1 MADDLTPEQRR
12 RNMQAIRSKD
22 TTIELRLRK
31 ALWERGVRYRKN
43 YKKLI
48 GKPDIAITKYKIA
61 VFCDSD
67 YWHGYDWENRN
78 QRIKSNRDY
87 WVPKI
92 ERNMERD
99 REVTVA
105 LQNEGWLVLRF
116 WEWQIRKHLDEF
128 YPTTDPQLFYRSVRL
143 VQEYKIT
150 KVLPGHHQLD
160 IPTSLIGEIED
171 GFAQIERNGQL
182 KQGNGLFEF
191 RDFQIQI

>member
-22 TTIELRLRK
+22 TTIELMLRK
-31 ALWERGVRYRKN
+31 SLWKRGVRYRKN

-48 GKPDIAITKYKIA
+48 GKPDIAITRYKIA

-92 ERNMERD
+92 ERNMKRD
-99 REVTVA
+99 QEVTEA
-105 LQNEGWLVLRF
+105 LQNEGWMVLRF
-116 WEWQIRKHLDEF
+116 WEWQIRKHLDECVE
-128 YPTTDPQLFYRSVRL
+128 TVLQSIEARKQL
-143 VQEYKIT
+143 
-150 KVLPGHHQLD
+150 
-160 IPTSLIGEIED
+160 
-171 GFAQIERNGQL
+171 
-182 KQGNGLFEF
+182 
-191 RDFQIQI
+191 

>member
-12 RNMQAIRSKD
+12 KNMQAIRSKD

-43 YKKLI
+43 YKQLI

-67 YWHGYDWENRN
+67 YWHGYDWENRS

-99 REVTVA
+99 REVTSA
-105 LQNEGWLVLRF
+105 LQSEGWLVLRF
-116 WEWQIRKHLDEF
+116 WEWQIRKQLDEC
-128 YPTTDPQLFYRSVRL
+128 V
-143 VQEYKIT
+143 KI
-150 KVLPGHHQLD
+150 VLQ
-160 IPTSLIGEIED
+160 SIET
-171 GFAQIERNGQL
+171 R
-182 KQGNGLFEF
+182 KQS
-191 RDFQIQI
+191 

>member
-22 TTIELRLRK
+22 TTIELLLRK

-48 GKPDIAITKYKIA
+48 GKPDIAITKYRIA

-78 QRIKSNRDY
+78 HCIKSNRDY

-92 ERNMERD
+92 ERNMKRD
-99 REVTVA
+99 QEVTER
-105 LQNEGWLVLRF
+105 LQHEGWIVLRF
-116 WEWQIRKHLDEF
+116 WEWQIRKKLSECVEDILQAIES
-128 YPTTDPQLFYRSVRL
+128 RS
-143 VQEYKIT
+143 
-150 KVLPGHHQLD
+150 
-160 IPTSLIGEIED
+160 
-171 GFAQIERNGQL
+171 
-182 KQGNGLFEF
+182 
-191 RDFQIQI
+191 

>member
-12 RNMQAIRSKD
+12 RNMQAIHSKD
-22 TTIELRLRK
+22 TTIELLLRK

-92 ERNMERD
+92 ERNMARD
-99 REVTVA
+99 REVTEA
-105 LQNEGWLVLRF
+105 LQRDGWLVLRF
-116 WEWQIRKHLDEF
+116 WEWQIRKHL
-128 YPTTDPQLFYRSVRL
+128 SVSVSNQFSKPLKPENKCR
-143 VQEYKIT
+143 
-150 KVLPGHHQLD
+150 KVVICCDRCL
-160 IPTSLIGEIED
+160 
-171 GFAQIERNGQL
+171 
-182 KQGNGLFEF
+182 
-191 RDFQIQI
+191 

>member
-12 RNMQAIRSKD
+12 KNMQAIRSKD

-31 ALWERGVRYRKN
+31 ALWECGVRYRKN

-99 REVTVA
+99 REVTSA
-105 LQNEGWLVLRF
+105 LQSEGWLVLRF
-116 WEWQIRKHLDEF
+116 WEWQIRKHLDECVEAVI
-128 YPTTDPQLFYRSVRL
+128 QS
-143 VQEYKIT
+143 
-150 KVLPGHHQLD
+150 
-160 IPTSLIGEIED
+160 IE
-171 GFAQIERNGQL
+171 AR
-182 KQGNGLFEF
+182 K
-191 RDFQIQI
+191 

>member
-31 ALWERGVRYRKN
+31 ALWERGVHYRKN

-99 REVTVA
+99 REVTAA

-116 WEWQIRKHLDEF
+116 WEWQIRKHLDECVEAIL
-128 YPTTDPQLFYRSVRL
+128 QA
-143 VQEYKIT
+143 
-150 KVLPGHHQLD
+150 
-160 IPTSLIGEIED
+160 IES
-171 GFAQIERNGQL
+171 R
-182 KQGNGLFEF
+182 K
-191 RDFQIQI
+191 

>member
-12 RNMQAIRSKD
+12 RNMQAIHSKD
-22 TTIELRLRK
+22 TTIELLLRK

-78 QRIKSNRDY
+78 QRIKYNRDY

-92 ERNMERD
+92 ERNMARD
-99 REVTVA
+99 REVTEA
-105 LQNEGWLVLRF
+105 LQRDGWLVLRF
-116 WEWQIRKHLDEF
+116 WEWQIRKHLSECVE
-128 YPTTDPQLFYRSVRL
+128 SVL
-143 VQEYKIT
+143 QA
-150 KVLPGHHQLD
+150 
-160 IPTSLIGEIED
+160 IET
-171 GFAQIERNGQL
+171 R
-182 KQGNGLFEF
+182 K
-191 RDFQIQI
+191 

>member
-31 ALWERGVRYRKN
+31 ALWERGIRYRKN

-99 REVTVA
+99 REVAAA

-116 WEWQIRKHLDEF
+116 WEWQIRKHLDEC
-128 YPTTDPQLFYRSVRL
+128 
-143 VQEYKIT
+143 
-150 KVLPGHHQLD
+150 
-160 IPTSLIGEIED
+160 IGAILQAVES
-171 GFAQIERNGQL
+171 R
-182 KQGNGLFEF
+182 K
-191 RDFQIQI
+191 

>member
-22 TTIELRLRK
+22 TSIELALRK
-31 ALWERGVRYRKN
+31 ALWERGIRYRKN

-99 REVTVA
+99 RDYWVPKIERNMERDREVTSA
-105 LQNEGWLVLRF
+105 LQSEGWLVIRF
-116 WEWQIRKHLDEF
+116 WEWQIKKHLDECVEEVLRAVS
-128 YPTTDPQLFYRSVRL
+128 TRSQL
-143 VQEYKIT
+143 QK
-150 KVLPGHHQLD
+150 
-160 IPTSLIGEIED
+160 
-171 GFAQIERNGQL
+171 
-182 KQGNGLFEF
+182 
-191 RDFQIQI
+191 